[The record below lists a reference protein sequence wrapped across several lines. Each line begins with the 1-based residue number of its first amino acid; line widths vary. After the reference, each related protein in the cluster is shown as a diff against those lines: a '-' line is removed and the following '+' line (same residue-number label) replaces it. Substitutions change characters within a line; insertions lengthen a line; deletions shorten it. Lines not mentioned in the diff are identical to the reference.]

1 MAKDEQVITHRVDP
15 SFCIEKLM
23 QVKER
28 YKTRIFL
35 MMVYW
40 GIFLVAAGLLFY
52 EKYIGNIGENAFWAY
67 LFIIAGLL
75 VFLKAAAFMLERK
88 RE

>member
-1 MAKDEQVITHRVDP
+1 MAKDEQTITHRFDP
-15 SFCIEKLM
+15 SFCIEKMM

-28 YKTRIFL
+28 YRTLIFFA
-35 MMVYW
+35 MVYW
-40 GIFLVAAGLLFY
+40 GIFFIAVGLLFY
-52 EKYIGNIGENAFWAY
+52 EKYIGNIGEGAFWAY

-75 VFLKAAAFMLERK
+75 AFLKAAAFMLHK